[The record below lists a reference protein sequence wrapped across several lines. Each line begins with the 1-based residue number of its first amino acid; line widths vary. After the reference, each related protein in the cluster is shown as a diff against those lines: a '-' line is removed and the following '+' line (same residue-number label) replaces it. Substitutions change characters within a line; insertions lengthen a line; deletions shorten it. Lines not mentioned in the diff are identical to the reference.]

1 MTVMLVRRRM
11 RAGAAVDAAVQDAW
25 ASPETLNAIRGY
37 VARTL
42 KR

>member
-1 MTVMLVRRRM
+1 VLERIHV
-11 RAGAAVDAAVQDAW
+11 GAALDAAVQDAW
-25 ASPETLNAIRGY
+25 ASPDMLNAIRGY